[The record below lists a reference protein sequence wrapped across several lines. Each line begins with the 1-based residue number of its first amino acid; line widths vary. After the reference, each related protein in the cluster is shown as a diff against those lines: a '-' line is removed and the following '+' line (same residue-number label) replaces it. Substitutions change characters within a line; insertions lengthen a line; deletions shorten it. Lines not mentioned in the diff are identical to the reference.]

1 MKIFKTIPL
10 KYIYLTT
17 ATIAVVLT
25 VVLYKTYAMY
35 NVNTNSGGGLNDQ
48 NVKTYNFDINSSQ
61 NFIVNANSIYS
72 FNVLVKNTTGYS
84 AHFEIYYASNDDLTD
99 VIIAEVVEDKTITRT
114 ALNTSFDLDNNNS
127 KTIPLVIVNNS
138 NTNKNISINIA
149 KGFINNNI
157 TYNNNETKITNTYS
171 LIDVTN
177 KCDIIDMNDCI
188 EASNDNGIATFCLKK

>member
-17 ATIAVVLT
+17 AAIAVVLT

-99 VIIAEVVEDKTITRT
+99 VIIAEVVEDKTITTT

-138 NTNKNISINIA
+138 NTNKNIKNI
-149 KGFINNNI
+149 GYFIIRIKPLKQETLLILLIHGSNVEATI
-157 TYNNNETKITNTYS
+157 TLVPLCWCSTLT
-171 LIDVTN
+171 
-177 KCDIIDMNDCI
+177 
-188 EASNDNGIATFCLKK
+188 ATLVSVH

>member
-25 VVLYKTYAMY
+25 VILYKTYAMY
-35 NVNTNSGGGLNDQ
+35 NVNINSGSVLNDQ

-99 VIIAEVVEDKTITRT
+99 VIIAEVVEDKTITTT
-114 ALNTSFDLDNNNS
+114 ALNTSFDLNNNNS

-157 TYNNNETKITNTYS
+157 TYNDNETKIINTYS

-177 KCDIIDMNDCI
+177 KCDVIDMNDCI